1 MDSKRI
7 KIRVSGEYAC
17 FTRPDLKVERMTYPC
32 MTPSAA
38 RGVLEAILRKPE
50 FFWHIEEI
58 WILSPIRFLSI
69 RRNELEE
76 KGQPNRPTIIEE
88 KRVQRNSIILSRVD
102 YLIIADIIVPEP
114 TEKANSDKYLA
125 MFVRRRDK
133 GQCYHQPFFGC
144 REFPVESFGKP
155 HGDENSIP
163 EDIPIGG
170 MLLDIFYDEN
180 GKPRPVFFE
189 AKITQGR
196 LKCGDIYRNEMWKT
210 SHLKRSVP
218 VSYDSNLEKWNSQEE
233 EELWKEGWPI

>member
-7 KIRVSGEYAC
+7 RIRVSGEYAC

-58 WILSPIRFLSI
+58 WVLAPIKFLSI

-76 KGQPNRPTIIEE
+76 KGQPNRPTIIED
-88 KRVQRNSIILSRVD
+88 KRVQRNAIILSRVD
-102 YLIIADIIVPEP
+102 YLIIADIVVPEP
-114 TEKANSDKYLA
+114 TDEVNSEKYLA

-144 REFPVESFGKP
+144 REFPVEKFGQP
-155 HGDENSIP
+155 RGDERPIS
-163 EDIPIGG
+163 EDVPIGG
-170 MLLDIFYDEN
+170 MLLDIFYDKN

-189 AKITQGR
+189 AKIVQGQ
-196 LKCGDIYRNEMWKT
+196 LKCGDTYRNEMWKST
-210 SHLKRSVP
+210 HFKRSVP
-218 VSYDSNLEKWNSQEE
+218 ASYDGILETWNAQEE
-233 EELWKEGWPI
+233 EEMRKEGQLV